1 MYRELPRIDF
11 KLQIGK
17 TISHDIESM
26 FLPLSLNTQNV
37 SYIKKGGVMMRPG
50 IDQLPGTN
58 MEYYTADHGVVFASD
73 DASYLVSTLDTALL
87 YQGEMRHHPIHLC
100 DNKEENNA
108 RPLYSWIMNNTWE
121 TNFKMDLSGFT
132 EYCYAIERVSGETP
146 NASLDRLEDRD
157 LGVVTFITGE

>member
-58 MEYYTADHGVVFASD
+58 MEYYTADHGVVFASN
-73 DASYLVSTLDTALL
+73 DASYLISTLDTALL
-87 YQGEMRHHPIHLC
+87 YQGEMRHHPIRLC